1 MGTTNYLQNGVKE
14 LSNEDLLLVSGGGF
28 AYDLGFFLRELII
41 YAGNGGNCP
50 GSVAVAADLGLKY
63 RPVN

>member
-14 LSNEDLLLVSGGGF
+14 LSNEDLLSVSGGGF
-28 AYDLGFFLRELII
+28 AYDFGFFLRELVI
-41 YAGNGGNCP
+41 YAGNGGNGS